1 MRAVSQ
7 FTIHSLND
15 VYTGNAAPSNPYK
28 GQLWVD
34 TSTTPPVTK
43 VYTGSAWKEQNGTD
57 TIRSSVRTVED
68 KQAELETSLDGLTS
82 TVSSQTT
89 TIQTIE
95 SDIDDIQ
102 EDVTAVESD
111 VSTLQQTT
119 TQISAD
125 VSSKADNAYGSSS
138 SSFGWKLQSSGFEL
152 YSNKKTVMKVNSS
165 GLEVDGKITSTEGSI
180 AGFDLSNNAIKNGV
194 TSFSDTSHNGVY
206 VGTDGI
212 RLGPNFTVD
221 PTGLVTAVGLKI
233 DLTSAQKAELKGD
246 KGDTGATGPQG
257 VKGDKGDKG
266 DTGTTGPAGFDAT
279 VNWTN
284 ICNALAG
291 SKASQG
297 ASRGIY
303 TSGGYTYVMA
313 DAIDATWINSGI
325 LSALQGKIGVF
336 NITSNSLYAGTPGS
350 ISGIELK
357 SVALIGYKSN
367 NQGIASSYAVS
378 KITVNNA
385 TNLVIY
391 IRSYA
396 ESSFDFTIASK
407 VNASTYPTSKAHSS
421 TYASTSGNQQSGQTL
436 SSYTKVEYTGLKAGD
451 YIYVVYRKDGSAN
464 TGSDTGYVLIPET
477 SDITIASNGGTYY
490 FVRDSSL
497 DINGA
502 SIKVG
507 SNFSVDS
514 TGAINSTSG
523 KIGNLTVNSNGLKY
537 SNSTYGSFSIGE
549 PSTDDR
555 LPKYAIFASDMRIN
569 NAFFGFKSDG
579 YYGFYWSQLDSNGL
593 SVYYTDGESAAVC
606 QSNISLREMIRIPV
620 FENVYPDTGRKVK
633 IWCGRRSLGTDAWG
647 SIYLGSYFNSI
658 AYAYATC
665 EATSSSES
673 LAGTKGMCVT
683 YIRGKTVYIANDGSG
698 TRNITYIVIGY

>member
-246 KGDTGATGPQG
+246 KGDTGATGP
-257 VKGDKGDKG
+257 
-266 DTGTTGPAGFDAT
+266 AGSDAT

-325 LSALQGKIGVF
+325 LSALQGKIGGF

-350 ISGIELK
+350 TSGIELK

-396 ESSFDFTIASK
+396 ESNYDYTIVSK
-407 VNASTYPTSKAHSS
+407 VNASSYPTSYSHASAYAH
-421 TYASTSGNQQSGQTL
+421 TRGNQQSGQTL
-436 SSYTKVEYTGLKAGD
+436 SSYTKVEYVGLKAGD
-451 YIYVVYRKDGSAN
+451 YIYVVYRKDGSADA
-464 TGSDTGYVLIPET
+464 GSDTGYVLIPET

-497 DINGA
+497 DIKGA

-514 TGAINSTSG
+514 SGAINSTSG

-537 SNSTYGSFSIGE
+537 SNLTYGSFSIGE
-549 PSTDDR
+549 QSTDNR

-579 YYGFYWSQLDSNGL
+579 YYGQYWSQIDSNGL

-606 QSNISLREMIRIPV
+606 QSNIPLQEMMRIPI
-620 FENVYPDTGRKVK
+620 FENVYPGTGKHIK
-633 IWCGRRSLGTDAWG
+633 IWCGRKSLGTDVWG
-647 SIYLGSYFNSI
+647 SIYLGSYFTSI
-658 AYAYATC
+658 QYAYATC

-673 LAGTKGMCVT
+673 LSGTKGMCMT
-683 YIRGKTVYIANDGSG
+683 YISGKTVYFANDGSG
-698 TRNITYIVIGY
+698 TRNISYIVIGY